1 MLEFMRIFGFL
12 LALTGFALAVFVFF
26 RFRVASAIMYFTGS
40 ENRRLK
46 EYQKIQ
52 KEYQKN
58 SSKHSPAMKK
68 NNDSTGTLNEL
79 SAASASATVVDI
91 GDAPENATMVDDD
104 FVNALFYAQS
114 TTTLLEDNR
123 IN

>member
-68 NNDSTGTLNEL
+68 NNDQQ
-79 SAASASATVVDI
+79 A
-91 GDAPENATMVDDD
+91 
-104 FVNALFYAQS
+104 
-114 TTTLLEDNR
+114 R
-123 IN
+123 